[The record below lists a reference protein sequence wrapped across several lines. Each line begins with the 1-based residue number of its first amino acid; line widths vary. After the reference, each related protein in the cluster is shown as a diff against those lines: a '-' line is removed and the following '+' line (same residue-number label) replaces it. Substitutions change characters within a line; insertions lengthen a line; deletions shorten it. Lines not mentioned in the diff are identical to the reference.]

1 MVAERDLDDRKTDQG
16 QWKENEQVK
25 TQADRQVGG
34 QVGRQVDRQVGGQVG
49 RQAVRQAEK
58 QLRVQEAVRV
68 NEMKVRQEGQ
78 EEPGWFHIC
87 SQGLE
92 GVDLFPDD
100 NAFIVGVNKFATAF
114 KLFDEDVEVVIL
126 VLVSTHFHSLAW
138 GRRSDVARCAERF
151 KRTISMYYS
160 HRFGTSKVMCR
171 VRVKV
176 EKVDSEEYLKN
187 VIGYILNNP
196 RKHRETNNPFSY
208 PWSSILEYFDKDG
221 HSTVMRPRI
230 VDIPPWRKSKII
242 GTNRQVPD
250 TWKLFA
256 NGMVTFN
263 SFISTDRLEST
274 VKTIGSLSYLVNK
287 ADLNA
292 NQGEAVRYPDNDREV
307 RGVVAQICPILFPGS
322 VARFDESELAPV
334 RNTGYCLKEMRKTIC
349 SMAEDMLG
357 KLDSNQIV
365 RLREVLS
372 CRYGFPLKIVDRVL
386 HSYTP

>member
-1 MVAERDLDDRKTDQG
+1 MAAERDLGDRKTDQG

-25 TQADRQVGG
+25 TQADRQVG
-34 QVGRQVDRQVGGQVG
+34 RQADRQVG
-49 RQAVRQAEK
+49 RQADRRAEERC
-58 QLRVQEAVRV
+58 RVHETVLV
-68 NEMKVRQEGQ
+68 NEKKLRQEGQ

-138 GRRSDVARCAERF
+138 GRRSDVVRCAERF
-151 KRTISMYYS
+151 KKTISMYYS
-160 HRFGTSKVMCR
+160 HRYGTSKVMCR

-221 HSTVMRPRI
+221 HSAVMRPRI
-230 VDIPPWRKSKII
+230 IDIPPWRKSKAL
-242 GTNRQVPD
+242 GTNRLVPD
-250 TWKLFA
+250 SWKLFA
-256 NGMVTFN
+256 NGMVTFA
-263 SFISTDRLEST
+263 SFISSDRLESA
-274 VKTIGSLSYLVNK
+274 VKTIVSLSYLVNK

-307 RGVVAQICPILFPGS
+307 RSAVARICPSLFPGTI
-322 VARFDESELAPV
+322 ACLDESELAPV

-349 SMAEDMLG
+349 SMAEDMLC
-357 KLDSNQIV
+357 KLSFNQII

-386 HSYTP
+386 HSYIPK